1 MLKIRKVL
9 KINPKGSLAVTIP
22 KELAE
27 WAGITGEDSVIW
39 QKMGDGGLRMQKVK
53 A

>member
-1 MLKIRKVL
+1 MLKVRKVL

-39 QKMGDGGLRMQKVK
+39 QKTGDGGLRITKVEG
-53 A
+53 